1 MTRQLVL
8 DLPLREAR
16 GREAFFIAPANAR
29 AVAALD
35 AWADWPQGK
44 AVLCGPPGAGKSHLA
59 QVWAT
64 ATGASVLPA
73 TDLAAAD
80 LPGLATNAVAIEDAD
95 RISGDRAA
103 AETAL
108 FHLHNLLA
116 EAGRP
121 LLVTAASPPRDWGL
135 GLPDLASRMQAA
147 PLIRLDPPDDTL
159 LRAVLVKL
167 FADRQVQVAPQVID
181 YLLPRM
187 TRSLEAARA
196 LVADLDAR
204 ALAEGRPITRAMA
217 ADWFEGPGLF
227 DRD

>member
-8 DLPLREAR
+8 DLPLRSAR
-16 GREAFFIAPANAR
+16 GREDFFVAPANAQ
-29 AVAALD
+29 ALAALD
-35 AWADWPQGK
+35 AWRDWPQGK
-44 AVLCGPPGAGKSHLA
+44 AVLCGPPGSGKSHLA

-64 ATGASVLPA
+64 ATGATVLPA
-73 TDLAAAD
+73 ADLAATD
-80 LPGLATNAVAIEDAD
+80 LPRLATGAVAIEDAD
-95 RISGDRAA
+95 RIAHDCAA
-103 AETAL
+103 EETAL

-116 EAGRP
+116 EAGHP

-187 TRSLEAARA
+187 TRSLDAARA
-196 LVADLDAR
+196 LVADLDSR

>member
-8 DLPLREAR
+8 DLPLRTAR
-16 GREAFFIAPANAR
+16 GRDDFFVSPANAQ
-29 AVAALD
+29 ALAALD
-35 AWADWPQGK
+35 GWAGWPQGK
-44 AVLCGPPGAGKSHLA
+44 AVLCGPEGAGKTHLA
-59 QVWAT
+59 QVWAE
-64 ATGASVLPA
+64 ATGATV
-73 TDLAAAD
+73 LAAAD
-80 LPGLATNAVAIEDAD
+80 LPGADLPALATAAVAIEDAD
-95 RISGDRAA
+95 RIGPARAA

-135 GLPDLASRMQAA
+135 ALPDLASRMQAA

-167 FADRQVQVAPQVID
+167 FADRQVAVAPQVVD
-181 YLLPRM
+181 YLIPRM
-187 TRSLEAARA
+187 TRSLDTARA

-204 ALAEGRPITRAMA
+204 AMAERRPITRAMA
-217 ADWFEGPGLF
+217 AEWFEGPGLF

>member
-8 DLPLREAR
+8 DLPVRPAQ
-16 GREAFFIAPANAR
+16 GRDDFFVAPANAQ
-29 AVAALD
+29 ALAALD
-35 AWADWPQGK
+35 SWAGWPQGK
-44 AVLCGPPGAGKSHLA
+44 AVLCGPAGAGKSHLA
-59 QVWAT
+59 RVWAT
-64 ATGASVLPA
+64 ATGAAVLPA
-73 TDLAAAD
+73 AALAAAD
-80 LPGLATNAVAIEDAD
+80 LPSLACSALAVEDAG
-95 RISGDRAA
+95 RIGGDRA

-116 EAGRP
+116 EAGHP
-121 LLVTAASPPRDWGL
+121 LLLTAASPPRDWGL
-135 GLPDLASRMQAA
+135 ILPDLASRMQAA

-167 FADRQVQVAPQVID
+167 FADRQVTVAPQVID
-181 YLLPRM
+181 YLIPRM
-187 TRSLEAARA
+187 TRSLAAARA

-217 ADWFEGPGLF
+217 AAWFEGPGLF

>member
-59 QVWAT
+59 QVWAM

-73 TDLAAAD
+73 ADLAAAH